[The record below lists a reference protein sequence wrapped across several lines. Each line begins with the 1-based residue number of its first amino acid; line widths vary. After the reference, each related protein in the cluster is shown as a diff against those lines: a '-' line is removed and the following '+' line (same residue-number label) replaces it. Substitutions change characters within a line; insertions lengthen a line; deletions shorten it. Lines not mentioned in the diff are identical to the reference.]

1 MDYSQQG
8 RVALV
13 TGGARGLGIE
23 VCRQLAQAGMTVL
36 LTARDEERAAAV
48 AIVELAGDG
57 DVRPA
62 RLDIDDPADIA
73 ALAERTPR
81 LDVLVNN
88 AAIDYDTDARA
99 LTADLDRV
107 RRDLDTNLFGAW
119 RMAQAFAPHLRA
131 SGHGRLVNV
140 SSGAGSITEMTSGRT
155 PAYSTS
161 KLALNGLTRMLAA
174 ELHDDDVLVNSVCP
188 GWTATDMGGGG
199 RPVSEGARGVTW
211 ACLLDD
217 DGPTGGFFRD
227 GREIAW

>member
-1 MDYSQQG
+1 M
-8 RVALV
+8 ALV
-13 TGGARGLGIE
+13 TGGARGLGVE
-23 VCRQLAQAGMTVL
+23 VCRQLAQAGMTVW
-36 LTARDEERAAAV
+36 LTARDEERATAV
-48 AIVELAGDG
+48 AGELADDG
-57 DVRPA
+57 DVRAA
-62 RLDIDDPADIA
+62 RLDIDDPADIE
-73 ALAERTPR
+73 ALAARTPK

-88 AAIDYDTDARA
+88 AAIDYDTDQHA

-140 SSGAGSITEMTSGRT
+140 SSGAGSITDMRSGGT
-155 PAYSTS
+155 PAYSTA

-174 ELHDDDVLVNSVCP
+174 ELRDDGVLVNSVCP
-188 GWTATDMGGGG
+188 GWTATEMGGGG
-199 RPVSEGARGVTW
+199 RPVAEGARSVTW

-217 DGPTGGFFRD
+217 GGPTGGFFRD

>member
-1 MDYSQQG
+1 MNESQQG

-13 TGGARGLGIE
+13 TGGARGLGVE
-23 VCRQLAQAGMTVL
+23 VCRQLAQAGMTVW

-48 AIVELAGDG
+48 AAELAGDG
-57 DVRPA
+57 DVRAA
-62 RLDIDDPADIA
+62 RLDIDDSADIE
-73 ALAERTPR
+73 ALAARIER

-88 AAIDYDTDARA
+88 AAIDYDTDQRA

-140 SSGAGSITEMTSGRT
+140 SSGAGSITDRTSGRT
-155 PAYSTS
+155 PAYSTA

-174 ELHDDDVLVNSVCP
+174 ELRDDGVLVNSVCP

-199 RPVSEGARGVTW
+199 RPVAEGARSVTW